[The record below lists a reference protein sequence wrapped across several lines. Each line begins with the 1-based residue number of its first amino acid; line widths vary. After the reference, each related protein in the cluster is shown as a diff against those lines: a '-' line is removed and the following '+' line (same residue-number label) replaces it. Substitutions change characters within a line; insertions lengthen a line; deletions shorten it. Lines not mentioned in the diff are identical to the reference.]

1 MHCGSQALCWR
12 INIKDNNYMILY
24 DGGGVDYSFYKL
36 NLICAI
42 LYGSTGL
49 FRLKF
54 NSFSSEYYIV
64 PWNESNLLNLR

>member
-1 MHCGSQALCWR
+1 
-12 INIKDNNYMILY
+12 MILY
-24 DGGGVDYSFYKL
+24 DGGGVDYSFYK

-64 PWNESNLLNLR
+64 P